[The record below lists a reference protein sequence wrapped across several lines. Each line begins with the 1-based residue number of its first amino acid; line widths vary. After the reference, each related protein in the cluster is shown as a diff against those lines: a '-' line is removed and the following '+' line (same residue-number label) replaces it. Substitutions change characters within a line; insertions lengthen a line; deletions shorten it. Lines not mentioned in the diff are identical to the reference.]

1 MSDEAVSI
9 YVCYEPSQRGHAERL
24 ADWPRTNGDLEQYD
38 ARVAAPPDAAESA
51 GMRELVGGWI
61 RAARVVVCLVSEDA
75 WRDAWVRWE
84 LAAAKDPADR
94 KGLVGVTIDS
104 YAPYPREMLDCGA
117 IFVRYN
123 RDHVGR
129 AIRWAATGRY
139 REEDFTL
146 VDD

>member
-1 MSDEAVSI
+1 MSDEPVPI
-9 YVCYEPSQRGHAERL
+9 YVCYEPSQRGHAERID
-24 ADWPRTNGDLEQYD
+24 DWPRTNVELDRYD
-38 ARVAAPPDAAESA
+38 ARVAAAPDAPEAARSRA
-51 GMRELVGGWI
+51 LVDGWI
-61 RAARVVVCLVSEDA
+61 RAARVVVCLVSENA

-84 LAAAKDPADR
+84 LAMAKQPDDR

-104 YAPYPREMLDCGA
+104 YAPYPREMIDSGA

-123 RDHVGR
+123 RDHVAR

-139 REEDFTL
+139 VREDFTL

>member
-1 MSDEAVSI
+1 MGSKPVSI
-9 YVCYEPSQRGHAERL
+9 FVCYEPSQRGHAERI
-24 ADWPRTNGDLEQYD
+24 ADWPRTNSDLDRYD
-38 ARVAAPPDAAESA
+38 ARAAAAPDAATSA
-51 GMRELVGGWI
+51 GARDLVGGWI
-61 RAARVVVCLVSEDA
+61 RAAQVVVCLVSEDA
-75 WRDAWVRWE
+75 WRDAWVQWE

-104 YAPYPREMLDCGA
+104 YAPYPRAMLDSGA
-117 IFVRYN
+117 IFVRFN

-139 REEDFTL
+139 LQEDFTL